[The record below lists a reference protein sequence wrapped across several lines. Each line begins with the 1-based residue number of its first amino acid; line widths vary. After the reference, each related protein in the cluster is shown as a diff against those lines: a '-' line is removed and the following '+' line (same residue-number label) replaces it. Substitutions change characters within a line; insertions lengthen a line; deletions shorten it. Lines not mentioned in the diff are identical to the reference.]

1 MWKKRGASVCASVCA
16 MGAPTTVCAC
26 FCFFFGFCSK
36 PQANDLR
43 AHLMWNGKR
52 KCQSEILKLQR
63 AEEEELDKEFCA
75 CVQNKHKV

>member
-1 MWKKRGASVCASVCA
+1 MQVCVPWVHQLPYVH
-16 MGAPTTVCAC
+16 G
-26 FCFFFGFCSK
+26 FFWGFCSK

>member
-1 MWKKRGASVCASVCA
+1 MEEAGSKCVCECVCHGCTNYR
-16 MGAPTTVCAC
+16 MCM
-26 FCFFFGFCSK
+26 FFGVFCSK

-63 AEEEELDKEFCA
+63 AEEEKYKKEEEEFCA

>member
-1 MWKKRGASVCASVCA
+1 MEEAGSKCVCKCVCHGCTNYR
-16 MGAPTTVCAC
+16 MCMV
-26 FCFFFGFCSK
+26 FLGFCSK

>member
-1 MWKKRGASVCASVCA
+1 MCASVCA

-26 FCFFFGFCSK
+26 FFGVFCSK

-63 AEEEELDKEFCA
+63 AEEEKYKKEEEEFFA